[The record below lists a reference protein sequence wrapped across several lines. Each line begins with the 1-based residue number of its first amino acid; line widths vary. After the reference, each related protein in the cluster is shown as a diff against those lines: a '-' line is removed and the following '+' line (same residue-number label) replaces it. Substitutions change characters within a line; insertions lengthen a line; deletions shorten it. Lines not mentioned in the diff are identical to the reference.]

1 MFNATPEQITAA
13 NKANVEAMMNLNH
26 VAFEGIERLLAL
38 NLNMVK
44 SVLEDSVSNAK
55 AALAV
60 KDVQEFVALQ
70 TSLAQPAVEKAVAY
84 SKSVYEIAS
93 DTKAGV
99 SKLVEA
105 QAAETNKNIVALLD
119 KAAKSGPA
127 GSEVA
132 ISAMKSALA
141 AANSAYENIAKAGKQ
156 FTEMAEANVAA
167 ATSATEKAVN
177 GASIKTAK
185 KAA

>member
-1 MFNATPEQITAA
+1 MFNTTPEQIAAA
-13 NKANVEAMMNLNH
+13 NKANVEALMNLNH

-38 NLNMVK
+38 NLNTVK
-44 SVLEDSVSNAK
+44 AMLEDSVSNAK

-70 TSLAQPAVEKAVAY
+70 TALAQPAVEKAVAY

-93 DTKAGV
+93 ETKAGV

-105 QAAETNKNIVALLD
+105 QAAESSKNFTAMLD

-127 GSEVA
+127 GSDVA
-132 ISAMKSALA
+132 ISAMKSAIA
-141 AANSAYENIAKAGKQ
+141 AANSAYENMSKAGKQ
-156 FTEMAEANVAA
+156 FADMAEANVAA
-167 ATSATEKAVN
+167 ATSATEKAV
-177 GASIKTAK
+177 GSAAKHVK